1 MQRINYKIN
10 GLNVIFI
17 KTDKFKT
24 TDFILNFRN
33 YLNGDTVTKRAL
45 IPYVLKAGTQ
55 NYSTKK
61 EINEK
66 LETLYGAS
74 LGISINKQGLMQI
87 LSMRMSIINDTYL
100 MTNSTLL
107 EDAFQFFHEVIF
119 NPKCENNVF
128 SEKIVSEEKR
138 LLKAQFNAL
147 YDDKIRYAY
156 DKLIE
161 EMCKDENYRIKA
173 LGRIEDID
181 SIDPS
186 NLYSV
191 YQDILKNDTVDLLV
205 IGDIDKERLKGLI
218 EKHLSFNDRQEIK
231 EVVDTQTKEIDKVNK
246 IVESQ
251 ELNQAKLNIGFRT
264 NVNGKDND
272 YYHLLL
278 MNAMLG
284 VYPHSL
290 LFRNVREKASLCY
303 YISSNIDKAKGIMII
318 YAGINKKDFDQAY
331 KLVLDQINKLI
342 TGDFDEALMNNSSKA
357 LVNDLLQMSDNPIAV
372 LASEYSHLL
381 YDEIFDI
388 NSIIEKIKAV
398 TKEDIQ
404 KVAQKLKE
412 DTIFFLTK
420 EEVNE

>member
-1 MQRINYKIN
+1 MERINYKIN

-33 YLNGDTVTKRAL
+33 YLNEDTVTKRAIL
-45 IPYVLKAGTQ
+45 PYVLKAGTK
-55 NYSTKK
+55 NYPSKK
-61 EINEK
+61 EINQK
-66 LETLYGAS
+66 LEALYGAT

-87 LSMRMSIINDTYL
+87 LSLRMSIVNDAYL
-100 MTNSTLL
+100 MSNSTLL
-107 EDAFQFFHEVIF
+107 DDAFQFLHEVIF
-119 NPKCENNVF
+119 NPKFENDTF
-128 SEKIVSEEKR
+128 SDKIVSEEKR
-138 LLKAQFNAL
+138 LLKDQFNAL

-161 EMCKDENYRIKA
+161 EMCKDENYRLKA
-173 LGRIEDID
+173 LGRTEDID
-181 SIDPS
+181 SINPT

-205 IGDIDKERLKGLI
+205 IGDIEDERLKGLV
-218 EKHLSFNDRQEIK
+218 EKHLSFDKRQEIK

-251 ELNQAKLNIGFRT
+251 EVSQAKLNIGFRT
-264 NVNGKDND
+264 NINGTDKDF
-272 YYHLLL
+272 YHLLL
-278 MNAMLG
+278 MNSMLG

-331 KLVLDQINKLI
+331 KLVLEQINKLV
-342 TGDFDEALMNNSSKA
+342 TGDFDDALMINSSKA
-357 LVNDLLQMSDNPIAV
+357 LVNDLLQMSDNPIAF

-381 YDEIFDI
+381 YDETFDI
-388 NSIIEKIKAV
+388 DTIIEKIKAV

-404 KVAQKLKE
+404 AVAKKIKE